1 MFIMH
6 EVLHKG
12 AETLKKDPN
21 VNIKTLREML
31 DTKDYENIGDE
42 TERGRAEHR
51 YIQAIVNKAYLDNM
65 LTNSSIYANREL
77 ARAEKTIK
85 NPNASVGEKII
96 AESNIKNIPKYID
109 RDKKQD
115 IIKEIR
121 RSTEMYLEPS
131 SKELFKKHMEILH
144 PGKGLFDRDK
154 VYVEENFNLNELK
167 QIYDTLNMIM
177 LNEPGTK
184 EFALE
189 MSKAAPAGASIRG
202 YSDLFPQQFAD
213 PVRPYEKTYT
223 DVTPDMS
230 YIDVMTE
237 RDKFLRKARKK
248 RQAEENKAEGG
259 VIGLKDKAV
268 NMYRNRL

>member
-1 MFIMH
+1 
-6 EVLHKG
+6 
-12 AETLKKDPN
+12 
-21 VNIKTLREML
+21 
-31 DTKDYENIGDE
+31 
-42 TERGRAEHR
+42 
-51 YIQAIVNKAYLDNM
+51 
-65 LTNSSIYANREL
+65 
-77 ARAEKTIK
+77 
-85 NPNASVGEKII
+85 
-96 AESNIKNIPKYID
+96 
-109 RDKKQD
+109 
-115 IIKEIR
+115 
-121 RSTEMYLEPS
+121 
-131 SKELFKKHMEILH
+131 MEILH

-184 EFALE
+184 QFALE

-202 YSDLFPQQFAD
+202 YSDLFPRQFAD
-213 PVRPYEKTYT
+213 PVKPYDRSYLGIG
-223 DVTPDMS
+223 PDAT
-230 YIDVMTE
+230 YIDVMTA